1 MKVTLTVKQAKFV
14 ESLRVQDESDHAI
27 YNAFVEKFGLD
38 SSIIIMKALSNG
50 YDVEECTHVDL
61 ETVRIWKSDYKRK
74 GDQQTVER
82 YNVRIK
88 ELDITLSVTKERNRK
103 TYEVLDAAVKKGR
116 G

>member
-14 ESLRVQDESDHAI
+14 ESLRVQGLSDHDI

-74 GDQQTVER
+74 GEELVER

-103 TYEVLDAAVKKGR
+103 TYEVLDAAVKKGK
-116 G
+116 

>member
-1 MKVTLTVKQAKFV
+1 MKVTLTSKQAKFV
-14 ESLRVQDESDHAI
+14 ESLRAKGESDHVI
-27 YNAFVEKFGLD
+27 YNAFVEKFGLE

-50 YDVEECTHVDL
+50 YDVEETHIDL

-74 GDQQTVER
+74 GDQQKVER

-103 TYEVLDAAVKKGR
+103 TYEVLDAAVKKGK
-116 G
+116 